1 MRSSSSDRRST
12 GQLRT
17 VAQDA
22 TGLLRIR
29 HWVKNLLVFAPLL
42 FSSRLLE
49 ADALARVALTFAA
62 FCLCASGLYVLND
75 IVDREH
81 DRHHPRK
88 RDRPIAA
95 GRVAVT
101 PAAVLAGVMLV
112 PGFAIATLTGLAV
125 LYALAAY
132 VALVVSYSLVF
143 KRFVVLDVMVL
154 SGGFLVRVIAG
165 GVAVDLPIS
174 RWLLLATFF
183 LSLFLGFC
191 KRRHEFTLADHDEH
205 RTVLCV
211 YSRELLDV
219 FIVVTV
225 TLAIITYSLYTID
238 ATTISKTG
246 TDALILTIPPAVFGL
261 LRYLY
266 IVYCENSGGDPVS
279 AITHDRPIVAA
290 LIVWAV
296 VVVTVL
302 HVWGAEKLL

>member
-1 MRSSSSDRRST
+1 MV
-12 GQLRT
+12 G
-17 VAQDA
+17 QDA
-22 TGLLRIR
+22 KRLLRIR

-49 ADALARVALTFAA
+49 TDALACVALTFAA
-62 FCLCASGLYVLND
+62 FCLCASGVYVIND
-75 IVDREH
+75 IVDREY
-81 DRHHPRK
+81 DLHHPRK

-101 PAAVLAGVMLV
+101 AAAVLAGVLLAA
-112 PGFAIATLTGLAV
+112 GLAIATLTGNAV

-143 KRFVVLDVMVL
+143 KRYVVLDVMVL
-154 SGGFLVRVIAG
+154 AGGFLVRVIAG
-165 GVAVDLPIS
+165 GVAVDLAIS

-205 RTVLCV
+205 RAVLHV
-211 YSRELLDV
+211 YSRELLDI

-238 ATTISKTG
+238 ATTISKAG
-246 TDALILTIPPAVFGL
+246 SDALILTIPPVVFGL

-266 IVYCENSGGDPVS
+266 IVYRENSGGDPVA
-279 AITHDRPIVAA
+279 AITHDRPIIAA
-290 LIVWAV
+290 VIVWAA

-302 HVWGAEKLL
+302 HVWDVETLL